1 MGISRRIRT
10 AVIGAG
16 PRGTSVLE
24 RLLANWASAGSA
36 GTLHIDVIDPYPA
49 GPGHVWQPGQSRLY
63 LMNTQSFYPT
73 VVPED
78 PELAPPL
85 AGRTFDQWRELQQGH
100 PHPALTDEERTEV
113 SGLGEAD
120 FPSRA
125 LYGRYL
131 RSTLEELLTVLPA
144 GVSVDFH
151 PATATSVRHAAAEPV
166 DPAAP
171 EAPEGPSVRFDVVL
185 DGGTV
190 LTVDSVVLAMGHLDA
205 RLNAEQREL
214 LSAAEELGL
223 LYVPPAAPA
232 DVDWAVVPA
241 GKPVLVRGMGLNF
254 FDVMGQLT
262 EGRGGRFVAG
272 ESNGELAYLP
282 SGREPLIIAASRR
295 GTPYRAKATLTGY
308 YPDAVQLRYCTEH
321 AIAKFADSGI
331 RPSFDFD
338 LWPLLHRDAIWAYYS
353 TLARSQPD
361 AILTG
366 PGEFLRALDESLRP
380 HAHST
385 AKWEHATESVI
396 AVHVRA
402 THRLNL
408 LGLAAPLA
416 GRSFDSRAELDAAV
430 VDYLLDDARRS
441 ALGEDDPVKMAIGAL
456 HHGRA
461 VLKTAVADSGITD
474 ESWVAGLRGWFESFV
489 EGLASGPPAL
499 RAAQLAALARAGV
512 VRFVGPDPKF
522 GVDRR
527 ARTFTAASPWV
538 GGGTDEGLGDESE
551 DVGTFGAGLDRVG
564 VGAGS
569 VGPVGVGAG
578 SVGPVGVGAVGAGSA
593 GVPSA
598 AVRSA
603 GTVRARA
610 GNAVAG
616 AVSATAM
623 IEALAPANRV
633 AVNSSPLLE
642 QLLAEG
648 LVRPRLMMT
657 VEGTPVETSGMDVV
671 PHPYRPLGAN
681 GSMTPGL
688 YVLGLQ
694 LSATQWGTA
703 IAAEARPKSGPVYRS
718 GQRTLRD
725 ADEIARDILAP

>member
-1 MGISRRIRT
+1 M
-10 AVIGAG
+10 
-16 PRGTSVLE
+16 LE
-24 RLLANWASAGSA
+24 RLLANWASTGPA
-36 GTLHIDVIDPYPA
+36 GTLHVDVIDPYPA

-73 VVPED
+73 VIPED
-78 PELAPPL
+78 RELAEPL
-85 AGRTFDQWRELQQGH
+85 SGHTFDQWRERQQRH
-100 PHPALTDEERTEV
+100 PDPSLTEAERDEV
-113 SGLGEAD
+113 SGLGQAD

-131 RSTLEELLTVLPA
+131 RSTLEELLTRLPA
-144 GVSVDFH
+144 GVTVDFH
-151 PATATSVRHAAAEPV
+151 AASATSVRHAAAGPG
-166 DPAAP
+166 DPEAAP
-171 EAPEGPSVRFDVVL
+171 ERSSVRFDVVL
-185 DGGTV
+185 DDGTV
-190 LTVDSVVLAMGHLDA
+190 LTVDSVVLALGHLA
-205 RLNAEQREL
+205 AQLNAEQREL

-232 DVDWAVVPA
+232 DVDWSVVPA
-241 GKPVLVRGMGLNF
+241 GQPVLVRGMGLNF

-262 EGRGGRFVAG
+262 EGRGGRFQAAEG
-272 ESNGELAYLP
+272 TSELTYLA

-295 GTPYRAKATLTGY
+295 GTPYRAKATLAGY
-308 YPDAVQLRYCTEH
+308 YPGAVQLRYCTEA
-321 AIAKFADSGI
+321 AIAKLAGSGI
-331 RPSFDFD
+331 RPSFDYD

-361 AILTG
+361 AILTD
-366 PGEFLRALDESLRP
+366 PAEFLRTLDEALRP

-385 AKWEHATESVI
+385 GKWEHATESVV
-396 AVHVRA
+396 AVHVREA
-402 THRLNL
+402 HRLDL

-416 GRSFDSRAELDAAV
+416 GRSFGSRAELDAAV

-441 ALGEDDPVKMAIGAL
+441 ALGEDDAVKMAIGAL

-499 RAAQLAALARAGV
+499 RAAQLAALARAGI
-512 VRFVGPDPKF
+512 VRFVGPDPRF

-527 ARTFTAASPWV
+527 ARMFTAASPWV
-538 GGGTDEGLGDESE
+538 GGGTDERLDAGSGDAATDETTA
-551 DVGTFGAGLDRVG
+551 DARVGAGAGVVTGAGL
-564 VGAGS
+564 GAGRPA
-569 VGPVGVGAG
+569 VG
-578 SVGPVGVGAVGAGSA
+578 SVTGALAGGAGAGSA
-593 GVPSA
+593 LVSSALVSSAGAASRPGTVPAGSALTA
-598 AVRSA
+598 AV
-603 GTVRARA
+603 T
-610 GNAVAG
+610 
-616 AVSATAM
+616 ATAM

-633 AVNSSPLLE
+633 AVNASPLLE

-657 VEGTPVETSGMDVV
+657 AEGIPVQTSGLDVL

-681 GSMTPGL
+681 GSVTEGL
-688 YVLGLQ
+688 YVIGLQ
-694 LSATQWGTA
+694 LSAAQWGTA
-703 IAAEARPKSGPVYRS
+703 IAAEAKPRSGPVYRS

-725 ADEIARDILAP
+725 ADEIARDILDR